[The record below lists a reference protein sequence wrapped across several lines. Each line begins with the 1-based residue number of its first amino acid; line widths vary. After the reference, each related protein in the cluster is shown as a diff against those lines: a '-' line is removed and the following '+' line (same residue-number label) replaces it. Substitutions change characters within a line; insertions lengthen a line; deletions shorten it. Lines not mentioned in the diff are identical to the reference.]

1 MVSSGKAWGEAQNQ
15 DGFYEISA
23 EDVVWPD
30 DTLGVF
36 VTDNGSGT
44 VFGPFPVDTNIKYVE
59 DPDGTPESHPMG
71 GNNGGA
77 GGNSLQVDWF
87 IKGTGDAVV
96 TAVDGSGNVS
106 AGVYCLVP
114 PPPK

>member
-1 MVSSGKAWGEAQNQ
+1 
-15 DGFYEISA
+15 
-23 EDVVWPD
+23 VVWPA
-30 DTLGVF
+30 DTLDVY
-36 VTDNGSGT
+36 VIDDGSGV

-59 DPDGTPESHPMG
+59 DADAIPESHPMG
-71 GNNGGA
+71 GNNDGA